1 MLDTVDNS
9 LDCCDSLLAA
19 VLASVNSGAGVE
31 GRTLS
36 LSLSR
41 NFFHFT
47 KSKDGLVSAD
57 LSLTSPS
64 SHYSLSH
71 PSDNTLIVHPSTR
84 NYRIHSALETRLL
97 LLAFIGT

>member
-47 KSKDGLVSAD
+47 KFRGR
-57 LSLTSPS
+57 PRFRRP
-64 SHYSLSH
+64 LSH
-71 PSDNTLIVHPSTR
+71 FSFFSPLTLSP
-84 NYRIHSALETRLL
+84 L
-97 LLAFIGT
+97 G